1 VNVGHYISLI
11 DHSERALAKAFREV
25 GTKHRD
31 EPDVMVMCNHLA
43 SQCEGHVTALQPFVE
58 RYKQSTSEDEPD
70 RLHSDLFGGARSGSL
85 ALLRDFH
92 DLYLMATEAEICWTV
107 IAQAAQA
114 LRDRELLA
122 VVHTSEA
129 QTSIHVD
136 WLKTRIK
143 QTAPQTLVAAR

>member
-1 VNVGHYISLI
+1 VNVGHYISLL

-43 SQCEGHVTALQPFVE
+43 SQCEGHVTSLQPFVE
-58 RYKQSTSEDEPD
+58 RYTGSTEDEPD
-70 RLHSDLFGGARSGSL
+70 RLHSELFDGARSGSL

-92 DLYLMATEAEICWTV
+92 DLFLMATEAEICWTV
-107 IAQAAQA
+107 IGQAAEA
-114 LRDRELLA
+114 LRDREMLA
-122 VVHTSEA
+122 VVHASEA
-129 QTSIHVD
+129 QTSIQVD